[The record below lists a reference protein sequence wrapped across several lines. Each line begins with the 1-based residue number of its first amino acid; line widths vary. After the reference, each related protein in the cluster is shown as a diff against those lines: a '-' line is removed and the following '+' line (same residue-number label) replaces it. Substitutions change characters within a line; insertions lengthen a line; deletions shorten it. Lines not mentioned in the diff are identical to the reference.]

1 MGALHLFCFTTRG
14 KGQAEPDVGD
24 GFGFRGFWCH
34 LLRRRLPCSS
44 LSVKSPVQG
53 LGTAGA

>member
-1 MGALHLFCFTTRG
+1 MGTLHLFCFTTRDNS
-14 KGQAEPDVGD
+14 QAEPDVGD
-24 GFGFRGFWCH
+24 GFGFRGFWSR

-53 LGTAGA
+53 LGIAGA

>member
-1 MGALHLFCFTTRG
+1 MGTLHLFCFTTRDNS
-14 KGQAEPDVGD
+14 QAEPDVGD
-24 GFGFRGFWCH
+24 GFGFRGFWCR

-53 LGTAGA
+53 LGIAGA